1 MIKNERQAEDMIQ
14 NWRIRRLFRAVL
26 MQAAKDAYMTK
37 SKRPSKIKERDEAL
51 NFFKNMPDLKI
62 ICSLAGADFEGIWA
76 ITNKN
81 IGKNKEKYNKI
92 ILYIFKNE
100 PFFY

>member
-1 MIKNERQAEDMIQ
+1 MIKNERQAEDVIQ

-26 MQAAKDAYMTK
+26 VLAAKDAYMTR

-51 NFFKNMPDLKI
+51 SFFKNMSDLKI
-62 ICSLAGADFEGIWA
+62 ICGLAGADFEAIWA
-76 ITNKN
+76 ITSKD

-92 ILYIFKNE
+92 ILRVFKNASL
-100 PFFY
+100 FY